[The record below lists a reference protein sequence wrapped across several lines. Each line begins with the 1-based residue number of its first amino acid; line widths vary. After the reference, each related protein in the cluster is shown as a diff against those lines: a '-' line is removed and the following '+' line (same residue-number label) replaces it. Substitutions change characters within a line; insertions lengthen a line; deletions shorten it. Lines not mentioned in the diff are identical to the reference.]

1 MRVDGLCDTSP
12 GVTEYHF
19 DDRIVDTG
27 RIEQGRQRVPT
38 LMWGVTHRQLLQYP
52 IPAAPESVVSVDR
65 TNLSAPLPCGQKRKD
80 TTANGDLADSGLGLT
95 VPNVNIALADF
106 YVLRPQSQILPD
118 AKTRIYQNQYIL
130 FQSTHP

>member
-1 MRVDGLCDTSP
+1 MRVNGFRDASP

-65 TNLSAPLPCGQKRKD
+65 TNLFAMLPRCQEGEYPLTDG
-80 TTANGDLADSGLGLT
+80 NLADTGLRLA
-95 VPNVNIALADF
+95 VPDVDVALADL
-106 YVLRPQSQILPD
+106 YVLWP
-118 AKTRIYQNQYIL
+118 
-130 FQSTHP
+130 